1 MLFASSLINYI
12 SAIMLSEAYA
22 FDDVGPYRRS
32 HLGRVHI
39 AIVVPE
45 HYRYVGS
52 AVYVNALC
60 RQ

>member
-1 MLFASSLINYI
+1 MVMFIQHTKG
-12 SAIMLSEAYA
+12 EKQGEK
-22 FDDVGPYRRS
+22 V
-32 HLGRVHI
+32 LGRVHI

-45 HYRYVGS
+45 QCRYVGS